1 MSGFRVQRV
10 AGHRLD
16 EMFAYTREQWG
27 DDQAE
32 KYIKGIFNRFD
43 AITKRAFPWT
53 PIPAEFG
60 VNGFVCKYE
69 NHFIY
74 WKLLADGTIGIVTIL
89 HERMHQMDRFRTDLK

>member
-16 EMFAYTREQWG
+16 EIFAYTREQWG
-27 DDQAE
+27 EDQAE
-32 KYIKGIFNRFD
+32 NYIKGMFNHFD
-43 AITKRAFPWT
+43 AIATRAFPWT

-60 VNGFVCKYE
+60 VSGFFCKYE

-74 WKLLADGTIGIVTIL
+74 WKLLTDGTIGIVTIL
-89 HERMHQMDRFRTDLK
+89 HERMHQMDRFRTYLK